1 MVVGVVVRAVVRV
14 DWEAAH
20 LETAARWVCLEEVR
34 VEVEAKAAGSAKADS
49 ATAVDSAKAD
59 LATAEGWE
67 GVAMPLPE
75 GWGATSVEA
84 ASERRSEEGAAR
96 H

>member
-1 MVVGVVVRAVVRV
+1 MVVRAVVRV

-20 LETAARWVCLEEVR
+20 LETAARWECLEEVR
-34 VEVEAKAAGSAKADS
+34 VEVE

-59 LATAEGWE
+59 LATAEGLE

-75 GWGATSVEA
+75 GRGATSVEA